1 MKGSFEMNWKK
12 IIGILVAIAAVAFIG
27 YTVIFANNEEEA
39 LSVRTGK
46 VTEETI
52 NETLNLTGMVEPGE
66 TQEVYGQG
74 TVSDLPVAVN
84 DTVEEGDTL
93 ISFSGVP
100 IEANFSGTVTAVN
113 ATEGEPD
120 TSTQTGTPAVVL
132 ADLSQLEVAIQLTK
146 TDAPLVKA
154 DQKAT
159 LTSGDQTYSGKV
171 SKVAPVATSTP
182 GATGNTQLLNAVV
195 SFDENPEDLIAGFD
209 IDVEITT
216 NTSENAMTIPIEAL
230 VYDNNNEPF
239 VYTVENDVI
248 KSKPVEIGIQ
258 SATKVEVLSGLSAD
272 EMVVLSPSE
281 DVKNGITVTTQEKE

>member
-1 MKGSFEMNWKK
+1 MNWKK

-39 LSVRTGK
+39 MSVRTGK

-154 DQKAT
+154 DQTAT

>member
-1 MKGSFEMNWKK
+1 MNWKK

-154 DQKAT
+154 DQTAT

-171 SKVAPVATSTP
+171 SKVDPVATSTP

-216 NTSENAMTIPIEAL
+216 NTSENSMTIPIEAL

>member
-1 MKGSFEMNWKK
+1 MNWKK

-154 DQKAT
+154 DQTAT
-159 LTSGDQTYSGKV
+159 LTSRDQTYSGKV
-171 SKVAPVATSTP
+171 SKVDPVATSTP

>member
-1 MKGSFEMNWKK
+1 MNWKK

-154 DQKAT
+154 DQTAT

-171 SKVAPVATSTP
+171 SKVDPVATSTP

>member
-1 MKGSFEMNWKK
+1 MNWKK

-39 LSVRTGK
+39 MSVRTGK

-66 TQEVYGQG
+66 TQEIYGQG

-154 DQKAT
+154 DQTAT

-171 SKVAPVATSTP
+171 SKVDPVATSTP

>member
-1 MKGSFEMNWKK
+1 MNWKK

-84 DTVEEGDTL
+84 DTVEEGDKL

-154 DQKAT
+154 DQTAT

-171 SKVAPVATSTP
+171 SKVDPVATSTP

>member
-39 LSVRTGK
+39 MSVRTGK

>member
-1 MKGSFEMNWKK
+1 
-12 IIGILVAIAAVAFIG
+12 
-27 YTVIFANNEEEA
+27 
-39 LSVRTGK
+39 
-46 VTEETI
+46 
-52 NETLNLTGMVEPGE
+52 MVEPGE
-66 TQEVYGQG
+66 TQEVFGQG

-154 DQKAT
+154 DQTAT

-171 SKVAPVATSTP
+171 SKVDPVATSTP

>member
-39 LSVRTGK
+39 MSVRTGK

-66 TQEVYGQG
+66 TQEIYGQG

>member
-1 MKGSFEMNWKK
+1 MNWKK

-154 DQKAT
+154 DQTAT
-159 LTSGDQTYSGKV
+159 LTSGDETYSGKV
-171 SKVAPVATSTP
+171 SQVDPVATSTP

-230 VYDNNNEPF
+230 VYDENNEPF
-239 VYTVENDVI
+239 VYTVEDDVI

-258 SATKVEVLSGLSAD
+258 SATKVEVLSGLAAD
-272 EMVVLSPSE
+272 ETVVLSPSE

>member
-1 MKGSFEMNWKK
+1 MNWKK

-154 DQKAT
+154 DQTAT

>member
-1 MKGSFEMNWKK
+1 MNWKK
-12 IIGILVAIAAVAFIG
+12 IIGILVVFAAVAFIG
-27 YTVIFANNEEEA
+27 YTVIFANNKEEV

-154 DQKAT
+154 DQTAT

-171 SKVAPVATSTP
+171 SKVDPVATSTP

-258 SATKVEVLSGLSAD
+258 SATKVEILSGLAAD
-272 EMVVLSPSE
+272 ETVVLSPSE

>member
-1 MKGSFEMNWKK
+1 MNWKK

-39 LSVRTGK
+39 MSVRTGK

-52 NETLNLTGMVEPGE
+52 NETLNLTGMIEPGE
-66 TQEVYGQG
+66 TQEVFGQG

-154 DQKAT
+154 DQTAT

-171 SKVAPVATSTP
+171 SQVDPVATSTP

-230 VYDNNNEPF
+230 VYDENNEPF

-258 SATKVEVLSGLSAD
+258 SATKVEVLSGLAAD
-272 EMVVLSPSE
+272 ETVVLSPSE

>member
-1 MKGSFEMNWKK
+1 MNWKK

-39 LSVRTGK
+39 MSVRTGK

-66 TQEVYGQG
+66 TQEIYGQG

-154 DQKAT
+154 DQTAT

>member
-1 MKGSFEMNWKK
+1 MNWKK

-39 LSVRTGK
+39 MSVRTGK

-154 DQKAT
+154 DQTAT

-171 SKVAPVATSTP
+171 SKVDPVATSTP

>member
-1 MKGSFEMNWKK
+1 MNWKK

-52 NETLNLTGMVEPGE
+52 NETLNLTGMIEAGE

-154 DQKAT
+154 DQTAT

-171 SKVAPVATSTP
+171 SKVDPVATSTP

>member
-1 MKGSFEMNWKK
+1 MNWKK

-52 NETLNLTGMVEPGE
+52 NETLNLTGMIEAGE

-154 DQKAT
+154 DQTAT
-159 LTSGDQTYSGKV
+159 LTSGDETYSGKV
-171 SKVAPVATSTP
+171 SQVDPVATSTP

>member
-1 MKGSFEMNWKK
+1 MNWKK
-12 IIGILVAIAAVAFIG
+12 IIGILVAIASVAFIG

>member
-1 MKGSFEMNWKK
+1 MNWKK

-39 LSVRTGK
+39 MSVRTGK

-120 TSTQTGTPAVVL
+120 TSTQTRTPAVVL

-154 DQKAT
+154 DQTAT

-171 SKVAPVATSTP
+171 SKVDPVATSTP
-182 GATGNTQLLNAVV
+182 SATGNTQLLNAVV

>member
-1 MKGSFEMNWKK
+1 MNWKK

-27 YTVIFANNEEEA
+27 YAVIFANDKEEV
-39 LSVRTGK
+39 LSVRTDK

-52 NETLNLTGMVEPGE
+52 KETLNVTGMVEPGE
-66 TQEVYGQG
+66 TQEVFGQG

-93 ISFSGVP
+93 ISFSGIPVT
-100 IEANFSGTVTAVN
+100 ANFSGTVTAVN

-120 TSTQTGTPAVVL
+120 LSTQTGTPAVLL
-132 ADLSQLEVAIQLTK
+132 ADLSELEVAIQLTK
-146 TDAPLVKA
+146 TDAPLVKV
-154 DQKAT
+154 DQT
-159 LTSGDQTYSGKV
+159 VELTSGDQTYAGKV
-171 SKVAPVATSTP
+171 AQVDPVATSTP

-195 SFDENPEDLIAGFD
+195 SFDENPEDLIPGFD

-258 SATKVEVLSGLSAD
+258 SSSRVEILSGLAAD
-272 EMVVLSPSE
+272 ESIVLSPSE

>member
-1 MKGSFEMNWKK
+1 MNWKK

-39 LSVRTGK
+39 MSVRTDK

-66 TQEVYGQG
+66 TQEVFGQG
-74 TVSDLPVAVN
+74 MVSDLPVAVN

-154 DQKAT
+154 DQTAT

-171 SKVAPVATSTP
+171 SQVDPVATSTP

-195 SFDENPEDLIAGFD
+195 SFDENPEDLIPGFD

-230 VYDNNNEPF
+230 VYNNNNEPF

-258 SATKVEVLSGLSAD
+258 SATKVEILSGLAAD
-272 EMVVLSPSE
+272 DTIVLSPSE

>member
-1 MKGSFEMNWKK
+1 MNWKK
-12 IIGILVAIAAVAFIG
+12 IIGIVVAIAAVAFIG

-39 LSVRTGK
+39 MSVRTGK

-66 TQEVYGQG
+66 TQEVFGQG

-154 DQKAT
+154 DQTAT
-159 LTSGDQTYSGKV
+159 LTSGDETYSGKV
-171 SKVAPVATSTP
+171 SQVDPVATSTP

-230 VYDNNNEPF
+230 VYDENNEPF
-239 VYTVENDVI
+239 VYTVEDDVI

-258 SATKVEVLSGLSAD
+258 SATKVEVLSGLAAD
-272 EMVVLSPSE
+272 ETVVLSPSE